1 MSGTVTD
8 RILSPPHSRQ
18 AGQYHKGLIIMMR
31 YALAVTAASL
41 LTMVVCAGA
50 AEVHE
55 VASPDD
61 LSGAMEAAEPGD
73 EIVLAD
79 GEWLDADLNIT
90 CSGAPDA
97 PITIRPQTPGGLT
110 LTGISWVRLSGS
122 HLVLSGLRMYGG
134 AREVAGDGVERE
146 QRFAPIDIRGDH
158 NRVTE
163 CAIIDFNPVGR
174 EHRYMW
180 VVIRG
185 VGNQVDR
192 CYFRGQDHS
201 GVTMTVNVDPER
213 PNEAL
218 IYRNYFAGR
227 PPLGANGGETI
238 RIGTSHVSM
247 SNSHTTVQENL
258 FEHCDGEIE
267 IISNKSCENRYVGN
281 TFRESAGELTLRHG
295 DRCVVEG
302 NYFFCNGY
310 ERSRGNGYER
320 ARGIRII
327 GRDHRVVNNY
337 IYEPALYGIVFQE
350 GIVDTPLAGYF
361 QVERALVAFNTI
373 VASSGTPV
381 WMGRSAEFREDRPL
395 HPIDSTFVGNIF
407 LAPDRPVFARAQF
420 PDNFDWENNFAWGD
434 ELGIEHRDG
443 ITWTDPMLVEDEHGL
458 LRPADGSPAADAGFE
473 GAEPVAWRPL
483 TAADVGPS
491 WMD

>member
-1 MSGTVTD
+1 MTGRMSLLAVAVLVAS
-8 RILSPPHSRQ
+8 LSPVN
-18 AGQYHKGLIIMMR
+18 A
-31 YALAVTAASL
+31 T
-41 LTMVVCAGA
+41 
-50 AEVHE
+50 VHE
-55 VASPDD
+55 VASPAD
-61 LSGAMEAAEPGD
+61 LAAAVEAAQPGD

-79 GEWLDADLNIT
+79 GEWLDAGLNFT

-122 HLVLSGLRMYGG
+122 HLVLSGLSMYGG
-134 AREVAGDGVERE
+134 AREAAGDGVERE
-146 QRFAPIDIRGDH
+146 QRFAPIDIQGDH

-192 CYFRGQDHS
+192 NYFRGQDHS

-218 IYRNYFAGR
+218 IYRNHFAGK

-238 RIGTSHVSM
+238 RIGTSHVSL

-258 FEHCDGEIE
+258 FENCDGEIE

-281 TFRESAGELTLRHG
+281 TFRENAGELTLRHG
-295 DRCVVEG
+295 DRCAVEG
-302 NYFFCNGY
+302 NFFFCNDYPG
-310 ERSRGNGYER
+310 

-337 IYEPALYGIVFQE
+337 IYEPAQYGIVFQE
-350 GIVDTPLAGYF
+350 GIVDSPLAGYY

-373 VASSGTPV
+373 IASSGTPV
-381 WMGRSAEFREDRPL
+381 YLARSAEFREDRPL
-395 HPIDSTFVGNIF
+395 HPIDSTFTGNIF
-407 LAPDRPVFARAQF
+407 LAPGRPVFERAPF
-420 PDNFDWENNFAWGD
+420 PENFEWESNFAWG
-434 ELGIEHRDG
+434 EQLGIEQRDG
-443 ITWTDPMLVEDEHGL
+443 VTWVDPMLIEDEDGL
-458 LRPADGSPAADAGFE
+458 LRPAEGSPATGAGFE
-473 GAEPVAWRPL
+473 GAEQVEYQPL
-483 TAADVGPS
+483 TADDVGPA